1 MRVFSAC
8 PPAIG
13 IDAVNFSFDNSYAR
27 LPERFFAR
35 VAPARMP
42 APALVRLNEPLAAE
56 LGFDVDWLR
65 SEDGVQMLAGNSVPA
80 NAASLAMAYAGHQF
94 GNWVPR
100 LGDGR
105 AILLGEVIDRGGTR
119 RDIQWK
125 GAGRTPFSRGG
136 DGRAVLGPCLREY
149 LVSEA
154 MWALRIPSTRALAVL
169 TTGDQVR
176 REGPKPGAVFV
187 RVAASHV
194 RIGTFEYFANHGD
207 LDGVKTLA
215 DYVIERH
222 YPKARTA
229 ENPYRALLREVIERV
244 ATLVSQWQCVGF
256 IHGVM
261 NTDNMSIAGETID
274 YGPCAFMDAYDPATV
289 FSSIDTGGRY
299 AYVNQPRIAQW
310 NLSRLALALLP
321 LLDAEE
327 AKAVE
332 FAQQSL
338 SDFVQRFETA
348 YRRGMLAKIGI
359 EDAREP
365 DIALAQEL
373 LELMTAQHP
382 DMTLTF
388 RYLARAAEGEAAP
401 LRALFTAPE
410 ALNAWL
416 DRWRQRLAQ
425 TGVEP
430 AVALMRAH
438 NPAFIPRNHRVEAAI
453 EAAEQ
458 RSDFTAF
465 EELLQVLSKPFE
477 DQPRY
482 GAYAQPPLPHEIVPA
497 TFCGT

>member
-1 MRVFSAC
+1 M
-8 PPAIG
+8 
-13 IDAVNFSFDNSYAR
+13 NFSFDNSYAR

-35 VAPARMP
+35 VEPLHMP
-42 APALVRLNEPLAAE
+42 APQLVRLNEPLAAG
-56 LGFDVDWLR
+56 LGLDVDWLR
-65 SEDGVQMLAGNSVPA
+65 SEDGVQVLAGNSVPA

-105 AILLGEVIDRGGTR
+105 AILLGEIIDHGGTR

-149 LVSEA
+149 LISEA
-154 MWALRIPSTRALAVL
+154 MWALGIPSTRALAVL

-207 LDGVKTLA
+207 LHGVKTLA

-222 YPKARTA
+222 YPQAREA
-229 ENPYRALLREVIERV
+229 ANPYRALLRAVIERV
-244 ATLVSQWQCVGF
+244 AALIAQWQCVGF

-289 FSSIDTGGRY
+289 FSSIDTTGRY

-327 AKAVE
+327 AKAIE
-332 FAQQSL
+332 FAQQAL
-338 SDFVQRFETA
+338 SDFVQQFESA

-359 EDAREP
+359 EDARES
-365 DIALAQEL
+365 DLVLAQEL
-373 LELMTAQHP
+373 LALMTAQHP

-388 RYLARAAEGEAAP
+388 RYLAQAARDPIASAA
-401 LRALFTAPE
+401 LRALFTIP
-410 ALNAWL
+410 LPLDAWL
-416 DRWRQRLAQ
+416 DRWRGRLAQ
-425 TGVEP
+425 TGIEQ
-430 AVALMRAH
+430 ALALMRRH
-438 NPAFIPRNHRVEAAI
+438 DPAFIPRNHRVEAAI

-458 RSDFTAF
+458 RADFGAF
-465 EELLQVLSKPFE
+465 GELLQVLAKPFE